1 MKAHYTMTSQVTLYT
16 DGACSGNPGPGG
28 WACVLLYNELR
39 RRISGYEQYTTNNK
53 MELTGVI
60 KGLESLTRPM
70 PVLIITDSQYV
81 KNGFTEKW
89 LENWQKNGWKTKSG
103 KPVKNIELW
112 MQLSLLQRKHHL
124 SWQWVKG
131 HSGNEYNDMCDE
143 LARNAIIKKNGIDEK
158 F

>member
-1 MKAHYTMTSQVTLYT
+1 MTSSQVTLYT

-28 WACVLLYNELR
+28 WACVLLYNEFR

-53 MELTGVI
+53 MELMGVI

-81 KNGFTEKW
+81 KNGFSEGW

-103 KPVKNIELW
+103 RAVKNIELW

-124 SWQWVKG
+124 TWQWVKG
-131 HSGNEYNDMCDE
+131 HSGNEFNEMCDE
-143 LARNAIIKKNGIDEK
+143 LARNAISKKIGVDER

>member
-1 MKAHYTMTSQVTLYT
+1 MTSQVILYT

-28 WACVLLYNELR
+28 WACVLIYNNLK
-39 RRISGYEQYTTNNK
+39 RRISGYEKHTTNNK
-53 MELTGVI
+53 MELMGVI

-81 KNGFTEKW
+81 KNAFTAGW

-103 KPVKNIELW
+103 DAVKNQDLW
-112 MQLSLLQRKHHL
+112 LKLCLLQRKHNL

-131 HSGNEYNDMCDE
+131 HSGDEFNDMCDAF
-143 LARNAIIKKNGIDEK
+143 ARNAVRDKNGVDEK